1 MAGSPLSMT
10 QSPNS
15 AAAQRAIGDFI
26 ARIRDTP
33 DGDSLNLEVLKKDK
47 SVDVIVQPQRVSDN
61 GPQSIGV
68 MLRPN
73 FKNTVA
79 LKSDSI
85 PQAAKM
91 AATSVVELTQETTN
105 GLLSFFSQLASGK
118 GAPAGQSVS
127 GPIGLIRT
135 GSSVVST
142 NDATAVLLFM
152 AAISVNLAVVNSL
165 PLPALD
171 GGQMLF
177 VISEALTGRKVD
189 QRVQEG
195 ITSVALVFLLLLSFS
210 TTIGDVESI
219 FRSR

>member
-1 MAGSPLSMT
+1 MSS
-10 QSPNS
+10 SPNS
-15 AAAQRAIGDFI
+15 AAAQRAIADFI
-26 ARIRDTP
+26 GTIRETP
-33 DGDSLNLEVLKKDK
+33 DGDSLSLQVLKPNAKTP
-47 SVDVIVQPQRVSDN
+47 VDLVVQPKRAGGGS
-61 GPQSIGV
+61 QSIGV

-73 FKNTVA
+73 FQSTIA
-79 LKSDSI
+79 LKTKSV
-85 PQAAKM
+85 PKAAQL
-91 AATSVVELTQETTN
+91 AAASVAELTQETTN
-105 GLLSFFSQLASGK
+105 GLLAFFSTIASGK
-118 GAPAGQSVS
+118 GAPPGQSVS

-142 NDATAVLLFM
+142 SDVSAILTFM

-189 QRVQEG
+189 QRLQEG

-210 TTIGDVESI
+210 TTIGDVENI
-219 FRSR
+219 FRGR

>member
-1 MAGSPLSMT
+1 M
-10 QSPNS
+10 
-15 AAAQRAIGDFI
+15 
-26 ARIRDTP
+26 
-33 DGDSLNLEVLKKDK
+33 NLLVLK
-47 SVDVIVQPQRVSDN
+47 SNAENPVDVVVQPKRATDD

-79 LKSDSI
+79 LKTDSI
-85 PQAAKM
+85 PEAAKL
-91 AATSVVELTQETTN
+91 AASNVAELTQETTN
-105 GLLSFFSQLASGK
+105 GLLAFFSQVASGK
-118 GAPAGQSVS
+118 GAPPGQSVS

-135 GSSVVST
+135 GSSVVSSS
-142 NDATAVLLFM
+142 DLTAVLTFM

-189 QRVQEG
+189 QRLQEG

-219 FRSR
+219 FRSSR

>member
-1 MAGSPLSMT
+1 MT
-10 QSPNS
+10 SSPNS
-15 AAAQRAIGDFI
+15 AAAQKAIADFI
-26 ARIRDTP
+26 GTIRETP
-33 DGDSLNLEVLKKDK
+33 DGDSLNLQVLKPNVKTP
-47 SVDVIVQPQRVSDN
+47 VDVVVQPKRTGGIDG

-73 FKNTVA
+73 FQTTIAIKTKSVPKAAQLAASSVA
-79 LKSDSI
+79 
-85 PQAAKM
+85 
-91 AATSVVELTQETTN
+91 ELTQETTN
-105 GLLSFFSQLASGK
+105 GLLAFFSTIASGK
-118 GAPAGQSVS
+118 GAPPGQSVS

-142 NDATAVLLFM
+142 SDVAAILTFM
-152 AAISVNLAVVNSL
+152 AATSVNLAVVNSL

-189 QRVQEG
+189 QRLQEG

-210 TTIGDVESI
+210 TTIGDVENI
-219 FRSR
+219 FRGR

>member
-1 MAGSPLSMT
+1 MNLS
-10 QSPNS
+10 
-15 AAAQRAIGDFI
+15 
-26 ARIRDTP
+26 
-33 DGDSLNLEVLKKDK
+33 VLKK
-47 SVDVIVQPQRVSDN
+47 SAESPVDVMVQPKRATLD

-73 FKNTVA
+73 YKENVA
-79 LKSDSI
+79 LKTDSI
-85 PQAAKM
+85 PEAAKL
-91 AATSVVELTQETTN
+91 AASSVAELTQETTN
-105 GLLSFFSQLASGK
+105 GLIAFFAQIASGK
-118 GAPAGQSVS
+118 GAPPGQSVS
-127 GPIGLIRT
+127 GPIGLIRM

-142 NDATAVLLFM
+142 SDRTAILTFA

-177 VISEALTGRKVD
+177 VISEAITGRKVD
-189 QRVQEG
+189 QRLQEG

-219 FRSR
+219 FRSTR

>member
-1 MAGSPLSMT
+1 MT
-10 QSPNS
+10 QSPNG
-15 AAAQRAIGDFI
+15 AAAQRAITEFI
-26 ARIRDTP
+26 GQIRETP
-33 DGDSLNLEVLKKDK
+33 DGDSLSLEVLKKNAPTP
-47 SVDVIVQPQRVSDN
+47 VHVVVQPKRATSD

-73 FKNTVA
+73 YKANIA
-79 LKSDSI
+79 LKSDDI
-85 PQAAKM
+85 PEAAKL
-91 AATSVVELTQETTN
+91 AATSVAELTLETTN
-105 GLLSFFSQLASGK
+105 GLVAFFSQIASGK
-118 GAPAGQSVS
+118 GAPPGQSVS

-142 NDATAVLLFM
+142 SDLTAILTFA

-177 VISEALTGRKVD
+177 VISEAITGRKLD
-189 QRVQEG
+189 QRLQEG

-219 FRSR
+219 FRSSNR